1 MSEATI
7 TITLDKDVAEKY
19 NAAPATS
26 MHTIKHGI
34 MDRAAERSHPYGAA
48 ISGNGSLPRAA
59 APLA

>member
-34 MDRAAERSHPYGAA
+34 MDGAAERSHPYGAA
-48 ISGNGSLPRAA
+48 ISGNG
-59 APLA
+59 PLS